1 MGMFDTIRSSY
12 DLGPGFWNRDL
23 QTKDLVCMLSEYW
36 ISPNGELFEIDYS
49 GTVDWGP
56 DLKTVSNGNRGKV
69 RPVIITGEIEVYP
82 TNWDVKY
89 APYPRK
95 RLYIDH
101 GKLIKHEDSTPRN

>member
-12 DLGPGFWNRDL
+12 DLGPGFWNKDL

-56 DLKTVSNGNRGKV
+56 DLKTVSNGNHGKV
-69 RPVIITGEIEVYP
+69 RPTIITREIEVYP
-82 TNWDVKY
+82 ANWDVKY
-89 APYPRK
+89 AAFPTLK
-95 RLYIDH
+95 ITFID
-101 GKLIKHEDSTPRN
+101 GVLQT